1 MQNNQY
7 INQFFQFRNSGG
19 KLDMFV
25 QMFAKQYPE
34 FNEMYNFM
42 KNQSQSNNV
51 SMKDIA
57 MNMAKERG
65 IDPAFLQDMANKM
78 GN

>member
-1 MQNNQY
+1 MRNNQH
-7 INQFFQFRNSGG
+7 INQFMQFKNSGG
-19 KLDMFV
+19 KPDMFI
-25 QMFAKQYPE
+25 QAFAQQNPA
-34 FNEMYNFM
+34 FNQMYNFM

-65 IDPAFLQDMANKM
+65 LDPAFLQDMANKM
-78 GN
+78 GI